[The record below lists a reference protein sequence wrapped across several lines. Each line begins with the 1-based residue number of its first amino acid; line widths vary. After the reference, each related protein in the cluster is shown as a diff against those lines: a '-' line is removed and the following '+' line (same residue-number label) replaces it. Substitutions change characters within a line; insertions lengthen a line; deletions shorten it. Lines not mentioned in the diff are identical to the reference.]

1 MECLPVTSRV
11 SIPLAEIT
19 FIAARSGGPGGQHV
33 NTTSTKVTLLFDV
46 QASPSLTE
54 YDKAR
59 IGQALEG
66 RIGKDGV
73 LRVVS
78 QSTRSQFA
86 NKELAL
92 ERFAA
97 LLRAALTPVAPRK
110 KTRVS
115 LAAKRRR
122 VDDKKRQGALKR
134 QRTVGTTD

>member
-1 MECLPVTSRV
+1 MDSLRITARV
-11 SIPLAEIT
+11 AIPLAEIS

-33 NTTSTKVTLLFDV
+33 NTTSTKVTLLFDLD
-46 QASPSLTE
+46 ASPSLAE
-54 YDKAR
+54 DDKAR
-59 IGQALEG
+59 IREALTG

-86 NKELAL
+86 NREIAL

-97 LLRAALTPVAPRK
+97 MLRVALTPVAPRK

-115 LAAKRRR
+115 LAAKQRR
-122 VDDKKRQGALKR
+122 VDDKKRQGARKR
-134 QRTVGTTD
+134 ERRVHDDD

>member
-1 MECLPVTSRV
+1 MDSLPITARV
-11 SIPLAEIT
+11 SIPLAEIS

-33 NTTSTKVTLLFDV
+33 NTTSTKVTLLFDLD
-46 QASPSLTE
+46 ASPSLTD
-54 YDKAR
+54 YDKDR
-59 IGQALEG
+59 IRQAQEG

-86 NKELAL
+86 NREIAL

-122 VDDKKRQGALKR
+122 VDDKKRQGARKR
-134 QRTVGTTD
+134 ERQVRGDD

>member
-1 MECLPVTSRV
+1 MDSLPITSRV
-11 SIPLAEIT
+11 AIPLAEIS

-33 NTTSTKVTLLFDV
+33 NTTSTKVTLLFDLG
-46 QASPSLTE
+46 ASPSLTE

-59 IGQALEG
+59 IREALEG

-86 NKELAL
+86 NREIAL
-92 ERFAA
+92 ERFAV

-122 VDDKKRQGALKR
+122 VDDKKRQGARKQER
-134 QRTVGTTD
+134 RVRDDH

>member
-1 MECLPVTSRV
+1 MDSLRINARV
-11 SIPLAEIT
+11 AIPMAEIS

-33 NTTSTKVTLLFDV
+33 NTTSTKVTLLFDL

-86 NKELAL
+86 NRELAL

-97 LLRAALTPVAPRK
+97 LLRVALTPVAPRK

-134 QRTVGTTD
+134 QRAVSGDD